1 MSYSREEFRYLSLI
15 GSLLAQ
21 KDPYFEQIA
30 CCSEEWRE
38 TIGDFDV
45 VKVMDRYSLKHDELS
60 PEEKR
65 EIQDF
70 DRDIDELYIPI
81 CQRKGQASWKR
92 DILTDMAM
100 KLRSVKQVSS
110 AK

>member
-1 MSYSREEFRYLSLI
+1 MSFNREEFRYE
-15 GSLLAQ
+15 SLLGALIAQ
-21 KDPYFEQIA
+21 KDPFFELIA
-30 CCSEEWRE
+30 CCSEEWRG
-38 TIGDFDV
+38 TIGDLDV
-45 VKVMDRYSLKHDELS
+45 VKILDRYSLKYDVLS
-60 PEEKR
+60 PETKR

-70 DRDIDELYIPI
+70 DRDISELLIPI
-81 CQRKGQASWKR
+81 CQREGQASWKR

>member
-15 GSLLAQ
+15 GSLLSQ
-21 KDPYFEQIA
+21 KDPFFELIA

-38 TIGDFDV
+38 TIGDLDV
-45 VKVMDRYSLKHDELS
+45 IKILDRYSVKYDVLS
-60 PEEKR
+60 PETKR

-70 DRDIDELYIPI
+70 DRDIDELLIPM
-81 CQRKGQASWKR
+81 CQREGQASWKR
-92 DILTDMAM
+92 DIVTDLAM
-100 KLRSVKQVSS
+100 KLKSVRQVSD